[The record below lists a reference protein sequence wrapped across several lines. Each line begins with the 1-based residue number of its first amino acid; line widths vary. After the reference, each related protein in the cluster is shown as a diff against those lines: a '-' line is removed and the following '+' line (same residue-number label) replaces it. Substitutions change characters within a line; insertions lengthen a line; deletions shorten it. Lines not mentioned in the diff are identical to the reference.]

1 MLKSMTGFG
10 KAECK
15 LTDKKVRIEI
25 KALNSKN
32 LDLNVETASLYRE
45 KELEIRNILKDVIVR
60 GKVDITIYYDLTGA
74 SNQGV
79 INTETVKEYFLQLKS
94 VADELNIPVSDNL
107 LQSVINL
114 PDVLKSNRQ
123 ELSKAE
129 WISIEKG
136 IKEALVEFDKFRSQD
151 GKVIEKDFRIRVKE
165 IMKYLIEVEKYEK
178 KRVVKIKDRLLE
190 KLKDV
195 AESSFDE
202 NRLEQEMIYFVE
214 KLDITEEKVRLKNHC
229 EYFLENLK
237 TDEPIGKKLGF
248 IVQEMGREI
257 NTLGSKANDTD
268 MQKLVILMKDNLEK
282 IKEQVLNIL

>member
-15 LTDKKVRIEI
+15 ITDKKIRIEI

-32 LDLNVETASLYRE
+32 LDLNVKTASLYRE

-94 VADELNIPVSDNL
+94 VADELHIPVSDNL

-257 NTLGSKANDTD
+257 NTLGSKANDTN
-268 MQKLVILMKDNLEK
+268 MQKLVILMKDSLEK